1 MRALA
6 PIAAIVA
13 AAAALGVEAL
23 RAQTYGP
30 FDQVL
35 TIGAVEFE
43 GDISRSG
50 SWIDGATR
58 YRFADQPPSPGR
70 PTVGHYW
77 APLALPEGALITRL
91 CMWVYDGLDDTEVK
105 VSVALAKL
113 VNGGEIPALL
123 ELSPLQSR
131 LAPGYHSYCEDLTL
145 RVTRSYDVDGDAVPD
160 PVAWYLRVDHN
171 LQRGLGFG
179 AVQVT
184 WRRDVS
190 PSAGGPELQRRSR
203 VPSVLPVM
211 SRRSRRLASPVDA
224 GAGIGRIEVSMK
236 SAALVICGSFFAG
249 ISALQARSSTAMAV
263 PQSLRPRVS
272 DSACRGG
279 GVRAALRRRRLLS
292 RVWRR
297 LPP

>member
-58 YRFADQPPSPGR
+58 YRFAAQPPSPGR

-77 APLALPEGALITRL
+77 APLALPEGALITSL
-91 CMWVYDGLDDTEVK
+91 CMWVYDGLDDAEVK

-190 PSAGGPELQRRSR
+190 DAPAAPSFSDVPESHSFYRYVEALAASGITGG
-203 VPSVLPVM
+203 
-211 SRRSRRLASPVDA
+211 
-224 GAGIGRIEVSMK
+224 
-236 SAALVICGSFFAG
+236 CGSGNFCPDAPLKRGQMAAFL
-249 ISALQARSSTAMAV
+249 SKALGLHWSN
-263 PQSLRPRVS
+263 
-272 DSACRGG
+272 
-279 GVRAALRRRRLLS
+279 
-292 RVWRR
+292 
-297 LPP
+297 